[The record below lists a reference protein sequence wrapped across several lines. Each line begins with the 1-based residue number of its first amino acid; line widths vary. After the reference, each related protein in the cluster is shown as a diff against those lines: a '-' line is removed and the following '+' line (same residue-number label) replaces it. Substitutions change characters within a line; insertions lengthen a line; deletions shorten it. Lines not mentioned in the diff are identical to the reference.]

1 MAVGKLDKLYTL
13 NPSYNSFT
21 SFPASLSTMAELSN
35 LDLTG
40 NQLTTLPSY
49 IAELTRLRSLKI
61 SKNPFLKTN
70 EKNIDSILEILKNRG
85 AIIEK

>member
-1 MAVGKLDKLYTL
+1 
-13 NPSYNSFT
+13 
-21 SFPASLSTMAELSN
+21 MAELSSLN
-35 LDLTG
+35 LAG
-40 NQLTTLPSY
+40 NQLTLIPIY

-70 EKNIDSILEILKNRG
+70 EKEIDGILEILKNRG

>member
-1 MAVGKLDKLYTL
+1 ML
-13 NPSYNSFT
+13 NLSNNKFT
-21 SFPASLSTMAELSN
+21 SFPDPLFTMAKLSN

-40 NQLTTLPSY
+40 NQLTTRPSY
-49 IAELTRLRSLKI
+49 IAEFTRLRSLKI